1 MLKRIRVRDY
11 KSLRDIEVS
20 FPNLV
25 ALFGAN
31 ASGKSNL
38 LDAMQLL
45 SRLGTS
51 RTVEEAFEPPYRGSP
66 IESFS
71 FEEGG
76 VPALAKRERL
86 AFSIEADLSLSD
98 TVVESVHREI
108 EAMRQPGGKESAD
121 DRGAPSEPVRER
133 NLRYRVQV
141 EMRPNSGVLRVA
153 DEYLAALNAQGEP
166 TGRRQPFLRQRDE
179 RIHLRLEGQ
188 RHANYYERY
197 LDRTILSMSHY
208 PPHHPHLAAARR
220 ELENWRFHYFEPR
233 ERMRAVNPM
242 REVRRPGTMGEDL
255 AAFLRTLKA
264 LEPDRFRAV
273 ERALALLVPNVGGI
287 QLEVDARGEVE
298 LRLEENGAAVPA
310 GVLSEG
316 ALRLLGL
323 LALNGAAEPPALVGL
338 EEPENGVHPGR
349 LQLIA
354 EFLKTRAEA
363 GQTQYF
369 VTTHSPLLAD
379 LLPQKSLFAVRR
391 SERRT
396 HIAPLSAWG
405 PLFYRGQAAE
415 SFRGEQPS
423 DRPVSFRILR
433 GDFDA

>member
-31 ASGKSNL
+31 AAGKSNL

-51 RTVEEAFEPPYRGSP
+51 RTVKEAFEPPYRGSP

-71 FEEGG
+71 FEERGI
-76 VPALAKRERL
+76 PALVERERL

-98 TVVESVHREI
+98 AVVESVHREI
-108 EAMRQPGGKESAD
+108 EAMRQPGRKDRVAGKGITPG
-121 DRGAPSEPVRER
+121 RVREKT
-133 NLRYRVQV
+133 LRYRVEV
-141 EMRPNSGVLRVA
+141 EMRPESGVLRVA
-153 DEYLAALNAQGEP
+153 DEYLAALNSKGQP
-166 TGRRQPFLRQRDE
+166 TGNRTPFLEPRGE

-188 RHANYYERY
+188 AHPTYYERY
-197 LDRTILSMSHY
+197 LDRTILSMPHY
-208 PPHHPHLAAARR
+208 PPHHPHLTAARR
-220 ELENWRFHYFEPR
+220 ELENWLFYYFEPR
-233 ERMRAVNPM
+233 ERMRAANPM
-242 REVRRPGTMGEDL
+242 REVRRLGVMGEDL

-273 ERALALLVPNVGGI
+273 ERALSLLVPNVGGVEV
-287 QLEVDARGEVE
+287 EVDALGEVE
-298 LRLEENGAAVPA
+298 LRLKENGAAVPA

-316 ALRLLGL
+316 TLRMLGL
-323 LALNGAAEPPALVGL
+323 LALTGAAEPPALVGL

-349 LQLIA
+349 VQLIA
-354 EFLKTRAEA
+354 EFLKTRKAA

-369 VTTHSPLLAD
+369 VTTHSPLLVD
-379 LLPQKSLFAVRR
+379 FLPRESLFAVRR
-391 SERRT
+391 KERRT
-396 HIAPLSAWG
+396 HIAPLSDWG
-405 PLFYRGQAAE
+405 PLFYHGEATEA
-415 SFRGEQPS
+415 FRGEQPS
-423 DRPVSFRILR
+423 DRPVSARILR

>member
-1 MLKRIRVRDY
+1 MLKRIRIRDY

-51 RTVEEAFEPPYRGSP
+51 RTVQEAFDPPYRGSR
-66 IESFS
+66 IGSFS

-76 VPALAKRERL
+76 IPALAKRERP

-108 EAMRQPGGKESAD
+108 EARQPGRKESAD
-121 DRGAPSEPVRER
+121 DGGALSGPVRER
-133 NLRYRVQV
+133 NIRYRVEV
-141 EMRPNSGVLRVA
+141 EMRPDSGVLRVA
-153 DEYLAALNAQGEP
+153 DEYLGALNAQGE
-166 TGRRQPFLRQRDE
+166 TNGRRRPFLQQRDE

-188 RHANYYERY
+188 RHAIYYERY
-197 LDRTILSMSHY
+197 LDRTILSVPHY

-220 ELENWRFHYFEPR
+220 ELENWLFCYFEPR
-233 ERMRAVNPM
+233 GRMRAANPM
-242 REVRRPGTMGEDL
+242 REVRRLGMMGEDL
-255 AAFLRTLKA
+255 AALLRTLKTI
-264 LEPDRFRAV
+264 EPDRFRVV
-273 ERALALLVPNVGGI
+273 ERTLSLLLPNVGGV
-287 QLEVDARGEVE
+287 EVEVNASGEVE
-298 LRLEENGAAVPA
+298 LRLKENGAAVPA

-316 ALRLLGL
+316 TLRLLGL
-323 LALNGAAEPPALVGL
+323 VALTGAAEPPALVGL

-349 LQLIA
+349 VQLIA
-354 EFLKTRAEA
+354 EFLKTRAQTE
-363 GQTQYF
+363 QTQYF
-369 VTTHSPLLAD
+369 VTTHSPLLLD
-379 LLPQKSLFAVRR
+379 LLPRKSLFAVRR
-391 SERRT
+391 NGRRT

-405 PLFYRGQAAE
+405 PLFYRGNANEA
-415 SFRGEQPS
+415 FRGERPGG
-423 DRPVSFRILR
+423 RPVSSRILR